1 MAAPLQHL
9 LWLQWEAVCPA
20 QSWEPRWE
28 SLCCS
33 AVFQHIFASVLS
45 LGSSISNLAINRFF
59 LQLQTGAGCFR
70 GTWALVISH
79 CCSSNAGDCHEN
91 PSESNLFPIPRK
103 TPQGHGIK
111 TAALICTYLC
121 SASSYRSTSCVI
133 MVCHNAINAIQ
144 CVYASLGNC
153 VAANNRT
160 PTAVLE
166 KHRQQDAVRAQHKCF
181 RPLLGEPLG
190 RRMSGQKQMK
200 RLFFQ

>member
-1 MAAPLQHL
+1 MLLWAALGLFGKPAWLRDGMEEVPSVMAAPLQHL

-20 QSWEPRWE
+20 QSWEPCWE

-45 LGSSISNLAINRFF
+45 LGSSICNLAINRFF

-103 TPQGHGIK
+103 TP
-111 TAALICTYLC
+111 
-121 SASSYRSTSCVI
+121 
-133 MVCHNAINAIQ
+133 
-144 CVYASLGNC
+144 
-153 VAANNRT
+153 
-160 PTAVLE
+160 
-166 KHRQQDAVRAQHKCF
+166 RAM
-181 RPLLGEPLG
+181 E
-190 RRMSGQKQMK
+190 
-200 RLFFQ
+200 